1 MKKIGNFQI
10 PLLYTY
16 LSIIPFSIL
25 LMLFTTSV
33 QSQDVQVEAIV
44 TPRQIQLNERA
55 TLELKISGNTL
66 MKHIG
71 APQFNFLPDFLAV
84 PLHSKTTPHLVDK
97 KIAVKM
103 AWVYELIPQKI
114 GEIVLSDIRF
124 SYQGI
129 PYLAKPGTIIVGA
142 VDTYQNTSTGGIHKV
157 QAEVNNQKPHFN
169 EAIEYRFRYLY
180 TTILPTLEP
189 PTTLLPDFTGFL
201 VEKLPDEKGSAVVMR
216 GKTYQVQEYVRR
228 LYPQKTGQ
236 ILITSAQL
244 KLPIKGNPK
253 TLKTKPIPLNVQP
266 LPEVGRPTN
275 FMGAV
280 GEYNITAQVDRNK
293 LEVRKALT
301 LTLEISGVG
310 NIKTVTP
317 PKISPIN
324 GFRVETPIHVKGD
337 ADNRTTYT
345 YVLIPLKGG
354 ILQIPA
360 IEFAYFSPVKNS
372 YQVTKTNP
380 IPITVLPNPTDI
392 VDTES
397 DFPLW
402 TLWLLLIPIL
412 AGMTIGG
419 YLLYRA
425 KLKPGKAS
433 TTAPDAQMTLAVQAF
448 SALQSLKTGK
458 TEANTPSF
466 GEALTRILHQY
477 LCEWQSMPYRQ
488 LNITEVQEICQGR
501 DVSTSILNELID
513 ILTQC
518 DYHRFAPVPLSTDER
533 ITLLSRTEAVIQHFE
548 SQ

>member
-1 MKKIGNFQI
+1 M
-10 PLLYTY
+10 LRS
-16 LSIIPFSIL
+16 SI
-25 LMLFTTSV
+25 
-33 QSQDVQVEAIV
+33 
-44 TPRQIQLNERA
+44 
-55 TLELKISGNTL
+55 
-66 MKHIG
+66 
-71 APQFNFLPDFLAV
+71 FLPDFLAV

-169 EAIEYRFRYLY
+169 EAIIYRFRYLY

-189 PTTLLPDFTGFL
+189 PTTSLPDFTGFL
-201 VEKLPDEKGSAVVMR
+201 VEKLPDEKGSTVVMR

-236 ILITSAQL
+236 ILIASAQL

-280 GEYNITAQVDRNK
+280 GEYNITAQIDRNK

-324 GFRVETPIHVKGD
+324 RFRVETPIHVKGD

-380 IPITVLPNPTDI
+380 IPITVLPNPTDT

-425 KLKPGKAS
+425 KLKSGKAS
-433 TTAPDAQMTLAVQAF
+433 TAPDTQMTPAEQAF

-458 TEANTPSF
+458 TGANTTSF

-488 LNITEVQEICQGR
+488 LNIAEVQEICQDR
-501 DVSTSILNELID
+501 DVSASILNELID
-513 ILTQC
+513 ILTKC

-548 SQ
+548 SH

>member
-1 MKKIGNFQI
+1 MKKIGNLQK
-10 PLLYTY
+10 PLLHTY

-97 KIAVKM
+97 KIAVRM

-114 GEIVLSDIRF
+114 GEIILSDIRF

-129 PYLAKPGTIIVGA
+129 PYLATPGTIIVGA

-157 QAEVNNQKPHFN
+157 QAEVDNQKPHFN

-189 PTTLLPDFTGFL
+189 PTTSLPDFTGFL
-201 VEKLPDEKGSAVVMR
+201 VEKLPDEKGSTVVMR

-266 LPEVGRPTN
+266 LPEVRRPTN

-301 LTLEISGVG
+301 LTLEIFGVG
-310 NIKTVTP
+310 NIKTVVP

-337 ADNRTTYT
+337 ADDRTTYT

-360 IEFAYFSPVKNS
+360 IDFAYFSPIKNS

-380 IPITVLPNPTDI
+380 IPITVLPNSTDI

-433 TTAPDAQMTLAVQAF
+433 TAPDTQMPPAEQAF

-458 TEANTPSF
+458 TEANTTSF

-488 LNITEVQEICQGR
+488 LNIAEVQEICQGT

-513 ILTQC
+513 ILTKC

-548 SQ
+548 SH